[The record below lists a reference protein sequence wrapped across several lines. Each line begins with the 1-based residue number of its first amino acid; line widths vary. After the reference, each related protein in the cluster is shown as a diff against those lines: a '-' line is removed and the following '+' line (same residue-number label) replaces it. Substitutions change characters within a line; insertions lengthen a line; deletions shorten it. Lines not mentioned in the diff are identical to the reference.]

1 MDDGKLREEQARGAK
16 AEALLRNP
24 ILQETF
30 EGLSERYLDA
40 WKSTSIEQEAQREK
54 IFQMYKALEAVRKH
68 LEDMVS
74 TGELAKLELNQSNS
88 LWRR

>member
-1 MDDGKLREEQARGAK
+1 MDEGKLRGEQDRGAK

-30 EGLSERYLDA
+30 NSLSEMYIDT
-40 WKSTSIEQEAQREK
+40 WKATSVEQDAQREK
-54 IFQMYKALEAVRKH
+54 IFQMYQALEAVRGH
-68 LEDMVS
+68 LEEMVS
-74 TGELAKLELNQSNS
+74 TGELAKLELSNNNS